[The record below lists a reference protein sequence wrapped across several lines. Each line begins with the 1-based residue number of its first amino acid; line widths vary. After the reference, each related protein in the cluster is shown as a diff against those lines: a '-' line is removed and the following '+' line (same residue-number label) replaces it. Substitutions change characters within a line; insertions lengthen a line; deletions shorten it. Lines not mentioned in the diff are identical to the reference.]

1 MKAALHRKKI
11 FVFIFLLVFLGTL
24 AAGKFASG
32 YRLDLSGRRL
42 NPTGLLAVTSEPKGA
57 LVFVN
62 DKLKTATDDAL
73 SLPPG
78 DYLIKITKEGFFP
91 WQKNLKIKKG
101 LVTKTEAFL
110 FPQVPDLKP
119 LTFSEAKNPQI
130 SPDGSRLL
138 YLTPLPDLEAGL
150 WTIDLTDFLFSLGRS
165 PKQIGKSTSL
175 FDFGKAK
182 ISWSP
187 DSRQILVEFAQ
198 SQNKYLLD
206 PGQYNPAGALVNIT
220 ESLPAVQKRWFTEEK
235 LKEEARLKKLPE
247 KLIEILDKKTN
258 GLVFSPDNTKI
269 LYTATAS
276 AEIPEKL
283 IPPLPA
289 TSTQKENRKLEP
301 DKIYVYDIKEDKNF
315 LVPVPAKEVNWFTT
329 SRHLF
334 WIEKDSPV
342 GGQDKVVI
350 CEYDGTNQKTIYQG
364 PFITPYVF
372 AAPGANRFLILAR
385 IELEK
390 DTRPNLYAVTLR

>member
-11 FVFIFLLVFLGTL
+11 FVFIFSIVFLGTF
-24 AAGKFASG
+24 AAIKFASG

-42 NPTGLLAVTSEPKGA
+42 KPTGLLSVTSEPKGA
-57 LVFVN
+57 PVFVN

-91 WQKNLKIKKG
+91 WQKNLKIEKE
-101 LVTKTEAFL
+101 LVVKTEAFL

-138 YLTPLPDLEAGL
+138 YLTPLPDPEAGL
-150 WTIDLTDFLFSLGRS
+150 WTIDLTDFIFSLGRS

-187 DSRQILVEFAQ
+187 DSRQILVEFVQ
-198 SQNKYLLD
+198 SQTKYLLD
-206 PGQYNPAGALVNIT
+206 PGQYNPAGALVNIA
-220 ESLPAVQKRWFTEEK
+220 ESLPTVQKRWQTEEK

-247 KLIEILDKKTN
+247 KLIEILDQKTN

-301 DKIYVYDIKEDKNF
+301 GKRYVYDVKEDKNF
-315 LVPVPAKEVNWFTT
+315 LVPASAKEVNWFTT
-329 SRHLF
+329 SRHLY
-334 WIEKDSPV
+334 WTQEN
-342 GGQDKVVI
+342 KVVV
-350 CEYDGTNQKTIYQG
+350 CEYDGTNQTTIYQG
-364 PFITPYVF
+364 PFIAPYVF
-372 AAPGANRFLILAR
+372 AAPGANRLLVLAK
-385 IELEK
+385 IGLEK